1 MSKLEIP
8 IPIPI
13 YCINLQERP
22 DRKKTAI
29 NEFKKINIDK
39 KNVIFLEFHKH
50 KKGGRYGCYDSHV
63 KVWYDFYKN
72 HKDTEMCV
80 VFEDDFK
87 VTENSETYV
96 KKAIPFIQE
105 NRDEIDILFLHDNFI
120 KYNPDYTNRNDI
132 NNKHFTNGYGKLT
145 HAYIITRKYIKS
157 IIKKTNNSLR
167 EQLETHFDI
176 DMNFNKNNLLHSEKF
191 YFCNEVV
198 FLQDNSKSDNYTHRF
213 EEILRVI
220 TSNQFAYNASTSCM
234 KVINF
239 SCGFNDDKTKKIFFI
254 LNKKYTI

>member
-1 MSKLEIP
+1 MSKLK

-39 KNVIFLEFHKH
+39 NVIFLEFHKH
-50 KKGGRYGCYDSHV
+50 EKGGRYGCYDSHV
-63 KVWYDFYKN
+63 KVWYNFYKN
-72 HKDTEMCV
+72 HKDKEMCI
-80 VFEDDFK
+80 VFEDDFT
-87 VTENSETYV
+87 VTENSETYL
-96 KKAIPFIQE
+96 KRAIPFIQE
-105 NRDEIDILFLHDNFI
+105 NRDKIDILFLHDDFI
-120 KYNPDYTNRNDI
+120 KYNPNYTNRNDI
-132 NNKHFTNGYGKLT
+132 NNNYFTNGYGKLA

-157 IIKKTNNSLR
+157 IIKKTKNNLL
-167 EQLETHFDI
+167 EQLETNFDI
-176 DMNFNKNNLLHSEKF
+176 DMNFNKNNLLYSENF

-198 FLQDNSKSDNYTHRF
+198 FLQDNNNKSNNYTHRL
-213 EEILRVI
+213 EEIIRVN
-220 TSNQFAYNASTSCM
+220 TSNQFMFDLSTSFM

-239 SCGFNDDKTKKIFFI
+239 LCGYNDDKTKKIFFI